1 VIRTAT
7 PADADALRAL
17 HRRSSYIWEED
28 HAQLDAHPD
37 LFGVDPA
44 ALAAGHTR
52 VAVDDEGAIIGFA
65 TVTDACELEDL
76 FVEPELM
83 RRGIGGELVA
93 DAVARA
99 EAAGH
104 TRMTVVAATRTLAFY
119 ERAGFAVESEAT
131 TQFGPALLLARALS
145 PATSRGP
152 SRPPG

>member
-7 PADADALRAL
+7 PADAAALREL

-28 HAQLDAHPD
+28 RAQLDAHPD

-44 ALAAGHTR
+44 SLSAGHTR
-52 VAVDDEGAIIGFA
+52 VAIDDDGTISGFA
-65 TVTDACELEDL
+65 TVTDTCELEDL
-76 FVEPELM
+76 FVEPERM
-83 RRGIGGELVA
+83 RGGIGSEPVA

-104 TRMTVVAATRTLAFY
+104 TRMTVVAAPRTLRFY

-131 TQFGPALLLARALS
+131 TRFAPALLLARAL
-145 PATSRGP
+145 RCH
-152 SRPPG
+152 